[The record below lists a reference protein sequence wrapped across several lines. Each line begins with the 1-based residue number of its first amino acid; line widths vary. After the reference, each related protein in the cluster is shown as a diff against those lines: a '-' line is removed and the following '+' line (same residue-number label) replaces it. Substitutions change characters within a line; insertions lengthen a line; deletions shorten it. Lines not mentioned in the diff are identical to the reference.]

1 MEKELIAPVRSF
13 NRTVTQRIGA
23 LYDEYLSR
31 DRPLGASRVLW
42 EINAGIDVRSIRE
55 RLDLDAGYLSRLL
68 RQLESENLVRVRPA
82 PYDHRVRF
90 VELTKLGRGERA
102 ELDRRSDEL
111 AWSMLEPL
119 NDEQREHLIEAMATV
134 EKLLT
139 EALVDIR
146 VEDPESRAALY
157 CMNAYYAELDTRF
170 EAGFHPE
177 LSLTV
182 GGDDL
187 REPSGLLLVAF
198 LRNEP
203 VGCGAIVFA
212 SETLATLKR
221 MWVAQEARGLGIGR
235 RILAELENRARSRGT
250 KSLRLDTNRR
260 LEEAINLYQTS
271 GFHEV
276 GAFNTEQYAHHWFEK
291 PLSKSAPSPRKSAK
305 GKRK

>member
-1 MEKELIAPVRSF
+1 MEKALIEPVRSF

-23 LYDEYLSR
+23 LSDEYLSR

-42 EINAGIDVRSIRE
+42 EINTGSDVRSIRE
-55 RLDLDAGYLSRLL
+55 KLDLDAGYLSRLL
-68 RQLESENLVRVRPA
+68 RQLETENLVRVRPA

-90 VELTKLGRGERA
+90 VELTKLGRAERA
-102 ELDRRSDEL
+102 ELDRRSNEL

-119 NDEQREHLIEAMATV
+119 SDEQRERLIEAMTTV

-170 EAGFHPE
+170 DAGFHPE

-182 GGDDL
+182 SSDELSG
-187 REPSGLLLVAF
+187 SAGLLLVAF

-203 VGCGAIVFA
+203 VGCGGLIFLSPTMAMI
-212 SETLATLKR
+212 KR
-221 MWVAQEARGLGIGR
+221 MWVAPQARGLGIGR
-235 RILAELENRARSRGT
+235 RILAELEGHARRRGIKT
-250 KSLRLDTNRR
+250 LRLDTNRR

-276 GAFNTEQYAHHWFEK
+276 SAFSKEPYAHHWFEK
-291 PLSKSAPSPRKSAK
+291 PLSKATLTPRTRAK
-305 GKRK
+305 AKRK

>member
-1 MEKELIAPVRSF
+1 MEKELIGPVRSF

-23 LYDEYLSR
+23 LSDEYLSR

-42 EINAGIDVRSIRE
+42 EIDAGIDVRSIRE
-55 RLDLDAGYLSRLL
+55 KLDLDAGYLSRLL

-90 VELTKLGRGERA
+90 VELTKLGRGELA
-102 ELDRRSDEL
+102 ELNRRSDEL

-119 NDEQREHLIEAMATV
+119 SDEQRERLIEAMTTV

-170 EAGFHPE
+170 DAGFHPE
-177 LSLTV
+177 VSLTV
-182 GGDDL
+182 ASDDL
-187 REPSGLLLVAF
+187 NGQSGLLLVAY

-203 VGCGAIVFA
+203 VGCGAILFQ
-212 SETLATLKR
+212 SQTLAMVKR
-221 MWVAQEARGLGIGR
+221 MWVAPEARGLGIGR
-235 RILAELENRARSRGT
+235 RILADLEDRARSRGI

-260 LEEAINLYQTS
+260 LDEAINLYQTS

-276 GAFNTEQYAHHWFEK
+276 SAFTKEPYAHHWFEK
-291 PLSKSAPSPRKSAK
+291 PLTKSTPTPRKSAK
-305 GKRK
+305 AKRK